1 MMSLVLLVMTLL
13 VVVCGGIQAGVA
25 AGVFSAVAILL
36 EDILKDGKKI
46 TADSVLSEN
55 TLVNFFGLCGVWAVC
70 GSEVVGVSS
79 LFLLVMIVL
88 ICKNYSLF
96 RIKR

>member
-1 MMSLVLLVMTLL
+1 MMSLILLVMTLL
-13 VVVCGGIQAGVA
+13 VIVCGGIQAGVM
-25 AGVFSAVAILL
+25 AGAFSAVAILL